1 MGVLDSVFGG
11 RKGVVAMLLQT
22 LGGEAVAKIA
32 VGKTT
37 DERTGEIR
45 TTFAEKRVPFVPE
58 NATQNE
64 AASAVPEGAANG
76 LRRVAT
82 EIVGTVPAAFF
93 DAAPRV
99 GRDFLNVGGIDY
111 RLERVE
117 TVRVGNEVVQFRLVG
132 KRL

>member
-1 MGVLDSVFGG
+1 MGVLDSVFSG
-11 RKGVVAMLLQT
+11 RKGVVAMLAQT
-22 LGGEAVAKIA
+22 LGGEAIAKIA

-58 NATQNE
+58 NATQSE

-93 DAAPRV
+93 DAAPRA
-99 GRDFLNVGGIDY
+99 GRDFLNVDGVDY

-117 TVRVGNEVVQFRLVG
+117 TVRVGNED
-132 KRL
+132 K